1 TPHCQGYKMGCMEKD
16 KITMSQKQIN
26 RYDIISKAIANFIT
40 VSLSPLSPHV
50 RRIDGLLPIL
60 HFFYKIL
67 A

>member
-1 TPHCQGYKMGCMEKD
+1 MEKD